1 MAQEEFYL
9 PGNLT
14 GIATSGQF
22 NGPEEDSEASVIY
35 EHERCVAAWLEYTL
49 ENEGVST
56 TRRIQILPQPRNA
69 LSHSILPA
77 GAKYRLI
84 ANVGNRGFFRGR
96 IIY

>member
-14 GIATSGQF
+14 GIATSDF
-22 NGPEEDSEASVIY
+22 FEGPEDDSEFSVVH
-35 EHERCVAAWLEYTL
+35 EHNRCVAAWLEYTT
-49 ENEGVST
+49 ETEGVST
-56 TRRIQILPQPRNA
+56 ARKVQILPQPKNA
-69 LSHSILPA
+69 VLHPTLPG